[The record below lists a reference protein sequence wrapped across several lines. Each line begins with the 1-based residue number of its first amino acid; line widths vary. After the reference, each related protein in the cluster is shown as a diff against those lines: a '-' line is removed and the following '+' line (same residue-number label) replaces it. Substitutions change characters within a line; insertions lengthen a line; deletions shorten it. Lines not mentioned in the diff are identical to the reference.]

1 MKTKEINKE
10 KSVLTDLRSIRD
22 KISNE
27 LTDMTP
33 EQIVEH
39 LKKKK
44 TLYPKSVWQQTGF
57 SLYFLI
63 VCLNLL

>member
-1 MKTKEINKE
+1 MKTKEIKKE
-10 KSVLTDLRSIRD
+10 KSILVDLRAIRD

-27 LTDMTP
+27 LTGMTP

-44 TLYPKSVWQQTGF
+44 TLHPITKLSFCPKGKK
-57 SLYFLI
+57 
-63 VCLNLL
+63 

>member
-1 MKTKEINKE
+1 MKTKEIKKE
-10 KSVLTDLRSIRD
+10 KSILVDLRAIRD

-27 LTDMTP
+27 MTGMTP

-44 TLYPKSVWQQTGF
+44 TLHPTGVF
-57 SLYFLI
+57 DKKGY
-63 VCLNLL
+63 CA

>member
-27 LTDMTP
+27 LTGMTP

-44 TLYPKSVWQQTGF
+44 TLHPKSVWQ
-57 SLYFLI
+57 
-63 VCLNLL
+63 